1 MNTDIKLTDPR
12 LPGRVDLVV
21 TVHRAP
27 DSASSPFPGRLAV
40 SITTDNGS
48 LCAYPTASEARAL
61 AVALNCATAELGTM
75 AADDEAVFQRAG
87 EGYAARSRT

>member
-1 MNTDIKLTDPR
+1 MNIDIRLTDPR
-12 LPGRVDLVV
+12 LPGRIDIVV

-27 DSASSPFPGRLAV
+27 DSASSPLPGRLAV

-61 AVALNCATAELGTM
+61 AAALNCAATELDAVT
-75 AADDEAVFQRAG
+75 ADDEAAFQRAG
-87 EGYAARSRT
+87 EGYTARSRT